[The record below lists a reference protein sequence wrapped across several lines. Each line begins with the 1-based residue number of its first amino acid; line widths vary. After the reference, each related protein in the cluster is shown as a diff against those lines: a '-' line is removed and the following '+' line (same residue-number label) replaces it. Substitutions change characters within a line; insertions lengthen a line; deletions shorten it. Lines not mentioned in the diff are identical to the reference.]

1 MKEDCMSIYIN
12 IITTVGYF
20 FSKINVFIL
29 LITKETC
36 SYSILYIKVV
46 EILTEFLHI
55 LFQNISYM
63 SYSHEN
69 IKNTL

>member
-1 MKEDCMSIYIN
+1 MKEDCMSTYIN